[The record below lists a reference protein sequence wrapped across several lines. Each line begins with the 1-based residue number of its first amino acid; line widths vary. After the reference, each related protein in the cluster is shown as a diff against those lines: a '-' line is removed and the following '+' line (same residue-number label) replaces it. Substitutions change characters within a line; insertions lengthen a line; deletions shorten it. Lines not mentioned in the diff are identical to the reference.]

1 MSILVRT
8 LSDRV
13 FEIVR
18 EQIVTGKLS
27 DDMPIRQ
34 DALANELGVSKIPLR
49 EALARLEQD
58 GLLSSQAN
66 RGYVVR
72 PMSTTELDEIYE
84 LRLKIEPDAAA
95 FASTA
100 ATDEDRTNAK
110 EAFKRLDRAAATDL
124 GQVAICNRE
133 FHTALVRPGRR
144 DMTTQL
150 VERLAIFAERYVVA
164 HLQPAGRDARAHKE
178 HHELF
183 EAWLARDAR
192 KVKAILEQHIR
203 GTADD
208 LRAQLASERS
218 KSTGDDE
225 CSDRENRSKASR
237 SRKSITGSARR

>member
-18 EQIVTGKLS
+18 EQIVTGKLA

-72 PMSTTELDEIYE
+72 PMSTAELDEIYE
-84 LRLKIEPDAAA
+84 LRLKIEPDAADYA
-95 FASTA
+95 ATA
-100 ATDEDRTNAK
+100 ATDEDRRIAQ

-144 DMTTQL
+144 ELTTQL
-150 VERLAIFAERYVVA
+150 VERLTIFAERYVVA
-164 HLQPAGRDARAHKE
+164 HLQPAGRGARAHNE
-178 HHELF
+178 HYELLD
-183 EAWLARDAR
+183 AWLNRDSG

-203 GTADD
+203 GTAED
-208 LRAQLASERS
+208 LRAQLASEKS
-218 KSTGDDE
+218 QSTGDDE
-225 CSDRENRSKASR
+225 CSDRENPSTASR
-237 SRKSITGSARR
+237 SRKSTTASAKL

>member
-1 MSILVRT
+1 MSIVVRT

-72 PMSTTELDEIYE
+72 PMSTAELDEIYQ

-95 FASTA
+95 YGSTA
-100 ATDEDRTNAK
+100 ATDEDRKIA
-110 EAFKRLDRAAATDL
+110 EQAYKRLDRAAAKDL

-144 DMTTQL
+144 ELTTQL
-150 VERLAIFAERYVVA
+150 VERLTIFAERYVVA
-164 HLQPAGRDARAHKE
+164 HLQPAGRDARAHME

-192 KVKAILEQHIR
+192 KVKAILVQHIR
-203 GTADD
+203 GTAED
-208 LRAQLASERS
+208 LRAQLASEQT
-218 KSTGDDE
+218 KSAGDDE

-237 SRKSITGSARR
+237 SRKSTTASAKL

>member
-18 EQIVTGKLS
+18 EQIVTGKLP
-27 DDMPIRQ
+27 DDKPIRQ

-72 PMSTTELDEIYE
+72 PMSTKELDEIYE

-95 FASTA
+95 YGSTVA
-100 ATDEDRTNAK
+100 DDEDRKSAK
-110 EAFKRLDRAAATDL
+110 EAFKLLDRAAATDL
-124 GQVAICNRE
+124 GQVAIRNRE

-144 DMTTQL
+144 EITTQL
-150 VERLAIFAERYVVA
+150 VERLTIFAERYVVA
-164 HLQPAGRDARAHKE
+164 HLQPAGRDARAHEE

-183 EAWLARDAR
+183 EAWLARDAG
-192 KVKAILEQHIR
+192 KVKAILVQHIR
-203 GTADD
+203 GTAED
-208 LRAQLASERS
+208 LRAQLASEQS
-218 KSTGDDE
+218 KSAGDDE

-237 SRKSITGSARR
+237 SRKSSTASARR

>member
-18 EQIVTGKLS
+18 EQIVTGKLP
-27 DDMPIRQ
+27 DDRPIRQ

-72 PMSTTELDEIYE
+72 PMSTAELDEIYE

-100 ATDEDRTNAK
+100 ASDEDRAKAK
-110 EAFKRLDRAAATDL
+110 EAFKRLDRAAASDL

-144 DMTTQL
+144 EMTTQL

-164 HLQPAGRDARAHKE
+164 HLQPAGRDARAHKD

-192 KVKAILEQHIR
+192 KVKTILEQHIG

-208 LRAQLASERS
+208 LRAQLASQQS